1 LKQSSKHT
9 ASFKSSEFI
18 NFPLTKEQKAAI
30 KEWSLTLEEMDDL
43 LTKLTETDHKLTIRW
58 DDKNEAHACWIVPT
72 TDKHPNEGLLLSG
85 RGSTPLKAVRQALY
99 IHFYLFEGN
108 WAEGYS
114 QLKQDDL
121 DD

>member
-1 LKQSSKHT
+1 
-9 ASFKSSEFI
+9 
-18 NFPLTKEQKAAI
+18 
-30 KEWSLTLEEMDDL
+30 M
-43 LTKLTETDHKLTIRW
+43 KLTETDHKLTIRW
-58 DDKNEAHACWIVPT
+58 DDKNEAFACWIVPT
-72 TDKHPNEGLLLSG
+72 TDGHANEGLLLSG

-114 QLKQDDL
+114 QLKQEDL